1 MCPQEM
7 LEDMLNRQLTREYLD
22 VLKLALVGGSVE
34 ISNSPAMEEDCGDQR
49 PVHSTTEVIS
59 ELGLRVLQC
68 EPTCQAVTLC
78 LLR

>member
-1 MCPQEM
+1 M
-7 LEDMLNRQLTREYLD
+7 LVRQVTREYLD
-22 VLKLALVGGSVE
+22 VIKLALVGGSAGPAE
-34 ISNSPAMEEDCGDQR
+34 LTCSPAMEDDVAETK
-49 PVHSTTEVIS
+49 PIHTSEVIS